1 MFLTGGSLNALEDIN
16 NGSLISSNLGGT
28 HHAHKDKGSG
38 FCIFNDL
45 AICALK
51 AINHYNFKKVLII
64 DLDVHQGDG
73 TASILMSL
81 WN

>member
-1 MFLTGGSLNALEDIN
+1 MLN
-16 NGSLISSNLGGT
+16 
-28 HHAHKDKGSG
+28 KDKGSG

-51 AINHYNFKKVLII
+51 AIDHYNFKKVLII

-73 TASILMSL
+73 TASILNERNDIFTFSMHCEK
-81 WN
+81 NFPFKKTKK

>member
-1 MFLTGGSLNALEDIN
+1 MLQ
-16 NGSLISSNLGGT
+16 
-28 HHAHKDKGSG
+28 DKGSG

-73 TASILMSL
+73 TASILSGIDEIFTFSMHCQK
-81 WN
+81 NFPF